1 MRSLA
6 KGLRLAIAALA
17 LLGAATSGADAV
29 VVERPLLAGDGAPAP
44 PHTHVWVK
52 QSRKEW
58 VAPVME
64 KVLVG
69 TDAKGKPIYETRIVK
84 PGYWRTIV
92 YFSCSCGAT
101 KQ

>member
-6 KGLRLAIAALA
+6 KGLPLVLASLA

-29 VVERPLLAGDGAPAP
+29 VVERPLLAGDGTPAP

-52 QSRKEW
+52 QTRKEW
-58 VAPVME
+58 VPPVME

-84 PGYWRTIV
+84 PGYWRPIV
-92 YFSCSCGAT
+92 SYSCSCGAT
-101 KQ
+101 RQ